1 VHTGFNVGFEP
12 CYDRA
17 AMKQLLRRQVKWH
30 QGRLSALAGVCVLL
44 FSCKASI
51 DVPTPGQGSADFTKY
66 VSIGNSLTAG
76 YADGGLYLEGQQ
88 NSYPSMIARQLA
100 QLRSGT
106 FVQPLFGGTQFNGS
120 GYLKLDSVSQKGVP
134 VLGKITNNLAIV
146 GYLLDKKTP
155 QLARYSD
162 PVNNLGVPGIKLIQ
176 ITAPQLAFANPYFE
190 RLLATGEIGTTNY
203 QQKVLDSKPTFFT
216 CWLGSNDALLY
227 ATAGGTDANN
237 PLTPQNAFAS
247 LYGTFISQLL
257 VTGAKGVL
265 CTIPDVTLTP
275 YFTTKTVAAI
285 RTAAAGANKP
295 LPPLYI
301 TTGTG
306 AVRAATASDL
316 IVLTVDSIGF
326 KAPTGPKG
334 FSPYNPLR
342 NSEVLDSA
350 EVALTRTA
358 IAGYNQTIASLVTA
372 NPGKLGLLNIN
383 KVLGQIAQGNY
394 MVDGAKVSLS
404 YITGG
409 VFSLDGIHLTPRGYA
424 IVANEYIKVINTTY
438 GSTVPTFSPALY
450 RTVKLP

>member
-12 CYDRA
+12 CFDRA

-106 FVQPLFGGTQFNGS
+106 FVQPLFGGMQFNGS
-120 GYLKLDSVSQKGVP
+120 GYLKLDSITRKGVP
-134 VLGKITNNLAIV
+134 VLGQVTNNLATG
-146 GYLLDKKTP
+146 GYLLDKKTR

-162 PVNNLGVPGIKLIQ
+162 PVNNLGVPGIKIIQ

-216 CWLGSNDALLY
+216 CWLGGNDALIY
-227 ATAGGTDANN
+227 ATAGGADPDN

-247 LYGTFISQLL
+247 FYGTFIGQLL

-334 FSPYNPLR
+334 FSRDNPLR

-350 EVALTRTA
+350 EVALTRAA
-358 IAGYNQTIASLVTA
+358 IGGYNQTITGLVTA

-450 RTVKLP
+450 RAVKLP